1 MLNYGTQS
9 DVLGPLTAAQRSMW
23 VAQQLRPEVPYNFAG
38 FVTIDHDVDAE
49 KLMVACESMAARFGT
64 PCARLSIE
72 DGEPV
77 FVVDRSFPE
86 IMPCIDMRAERD
98 AVAAARRWMDEEYRR
113 PIDLLSERLTYFAL
127 LRIADD
133 LSYFYMRTHH
143 VLLDGYATNNL
154 LKHIADVY
162 SGSVAAET
170 DVDFSEFS
178 VIRAADQKYQQS
190 ARSDADFEYWKNVLS
205 APVETAD
212 LAGME
217 RVVTPRHPLVRDL
230 VCAELLSENGLGQ
243 FEVARVVATLATFFA
258 KTTGRQDVSLSLPV
272 SGRTT
277 AALKR
282 CGGMVSNLVPLFV
295 TVDDADT
302 IGALDDQVAK
312 AVVGALRHQQFR
324 RWPELVVDAGR
335 RDTNIEFGQVINVFD
350 FADVFFFGPSEAV
363 VNVLTTFPVQDI
375 AINIYPR
382 PGGGTSR
389 IQFAWNPD
397 RYTTAEINRHIVR
410 LESLLGRLLGA
421 APSVVVGEVPLL
433 DQRERDLVLSRWSGA
448 GVQAPVGVAP
458 QLLAAAV
465 AAAPGAVAVVDGARE
480 LTYRELDE
488 WSTRWARV
496 LIETGVGPERAVGV
510 AMDRCAELVVA
521 WWAVAK
527 AGGVYVPVDSA
538 HPVERVATV
547 LDSVAAVCVLTHGS
561 DEVSGSGSR
570 PVLRVDGRDVSA
582 QSAEPITDADRSA
595 ALRTESTAYVIF
607 TSGSTG
613 TPKGVAVGHAGLP
626 GVVAAQQD
634 LLALSGD
641 ARVLM
646 VASPTFDASVFEM
659 LWAVGAGAALVV
671 APRDVYAADALTEF
685 LQSQR
690 VSAAVLTPT
699 VLSSLDRSVLD
710 TVGALVTAGEDC
722 PRELVDDWALGRRL
736 VNAYGPSESTIW
748 ATSAPMVAGQPVGI
762 GAPIPGMRTLVLDA
776 GLNPAPIGV
785 VGELYLAGPALA
797 SGYVGRAALTAERFV
812 ANPYGPS
819 GARMYRTGDL
829 VRWHAHGALQYMGRA
844 DEQVKIRGNRIEL
857 GEVQTA
863 LAGAD
868 GVEQAVVMVRE
879 DRPGDRRLVGYVTG
893 AVDMAGTRAA
903 LGDRLPAY
911 MIPSAIIVLDALPLT
926 ANGKLDLRA
935 LPEPEI
941 AAGAYRAPSD
951 EVEQT
956 LAAVYAQVLGLA
968 RVGVD
973 DSFFDLGGDS
983 IMSMQVVSRARA
995 AGVLCRPRDVFVEQ
1009 TVARLARVAT
1019 TVIGDVDVDD
1029 DGLGEVLATPVM
1041 RWLQGVPGEAN
1052 QFNQTM
1058 VLTIPAAVTEADVVV
1073 VLQALLDRHPMLR
1086 LRAEDNGARGWSLTV
1101 QDADAVD
1108 ARNCLQS
1115 VDVLSEQAL
1124 MQARARLSPANGTML
1139 SALWASS
1146 TAQLALVIQHLAVDG
1161 VSWRILLEDINIGWA
1176 QHRAG
1181 QPVVLPPGGTSFARW
1196 AALIDEHART
1206 AEVAEHV
1213 EAWKRVQATPALLPA
1228 VRPALDTYATAHTM
1242 SASLDA
1248 ETTRILLGEAPAAFH
1263 AGVGDILLIALGMAV
1278 AQLSGNTGAPVGID
1292 VEGHGRQEELVASG
1306 DSPVDL
1312 SRTVGWFT
1320 SKYPVALSLGR
1331 LNWAQVSAGDPA
1343 LGAMIKEA
1351 KEQLRALPDGV
1362 TYGLLRYANPEV
1374 DLAGAEPV
1382 IGFNYLGRL
1391 GGFGE
1396 HGGDLW
1402 LPSPDAVSAAAVAA
1416 AVPLALAHAVTL
1428 NAGVLESSTDT
1439 GPYLQANWTWASSMD
1454 DGQITRL
1461 SQLWIEA
1468 LTGICA
1474 HVRGGGGGFTPSDI
1488 VPAHL
1493 TQQQIDEL
1501 EQLHRVA
1508 DVLPLTPL
1516 QQGLL
1521 FHATAHASSDDV
1533 YAVQLDLTLAGLL
1546 DAPRLRDAVHTVVAR
1561 YPNLAARF
1569 HPQFDPPV
1577 QSIPVDPVTPWQQV
1591 EFVGT
1596 DIEDQIA
1603 RLCAA
1608 ERAAVCDLTHPPL
1621 FRVVLIGVGHDQHR
1635 LVLTSHHSVLD
1646 GWSLPILLQEIFASY
1661 GGHSLPPAVPYRR
1674 FVTWLADQDLDA
1686 ALSAW
1691 QDVLAGFETPAL
1703 VGPSHKL
1710 GSGRRETQSLR
1721 LSGQATRALTELARA
1736 HHTTVNTVL
1745 QAGWAQL
1752 LVWLTGQHD
1761 VAFGAAVSGRPAE
1774 VPGAESMVGLLIN
1787 TVPVRARITAT
1798 TTTAELLE
1806 QLHGVSNRTLEHQHV
1821 ALPEIHRVTGQDQLF
1836 DTLFVYEN
1844 YPIDPAAF
1852 GMVMGTGEL
1861 AIAGFSSR
1869 EATHYPLALQVT
1881 PGHELVLSIEHDTDV
1896 FDVESVVVLAGRL
1909 QLVLAAMVAD
1919 PLRRLS
1925 SVDVLGADERVLLDA
1940 MGNRA
1945 VLGQRATGVTI
1956 PELFSAQVARTADA
1970 VALSCRDRSW
1980 TYAAVERDSNRLA
1993 HFLIGLGAGPGRC
2006 VAVMFGRSAEGII
2019 AILAVLKTGAAYVP
2033 IDPAV
2038 PDARID
2044 FVVGDAKPVA
2054 VVTTATLAGRFGTHD
2069 VVVVDID
2076 DPAIDA
2082 QTDAS
2087 LPLPAADDVAHIIY
2101 TSGTTG
2107 IPKGVA
2113 TTHHNVTQLLES
2125 LHVGLPSGPGQVW
2138 SQWYSFAFDASVE
2151 EIWGALFHGSRL
2163 LVIPESIGPDELQ
2176 ALLIDEHVTV
2186 LHQTP
2191 SAVSALSVEALQ
2203 SVALVVAAEVCSA
2216 ELVDRWAPGRVM
2228 TNAYGPTETTMCVTV
2243 SKPLA
2248 AGSGTPTIGGP
2259 VPGAA
2264 LFVLDAWLRPVPV
2277 GVVGELYVAGLGL
2290 GLGYVSRSSLTAS
2303 RFVAC
2308 PFGAPGQR
2316 MYRTGDLVRWRADG
2330 NLQYLG
2336 RADEQVKIRGYRIE
2350 LGEIQA
2356 ALADVVG
2363 VEQAVVIVREDRP
2376 GDKRLVGYVTESP
2389 EAELAGGVDTA
2400 GARAALGERLP
2411 PYMVPAAVVVVGAL
2425 PLTVNG
2431 KLDTRALPVPQYQ
2444 ETLYRA
2450 PSNAVE
2456 EILADIY
2463 AHVLGLERVG
2473 VDDSFF
2479 DLGGDSLS
2487 AMRLI
2492 AAVNKSMNT
2501 HLTVRALFDTPTI
2514 GQLAPGLRTDSGG
2527 RAPLLP
2533 AARPDVIPLSFSQRR
2548 LWFLDQLHGASPVY
2562 NMAVA
2567 LRLSGQLDLDALGA
2581 ALSDVVSRHES
2592 LRTVFRDE
2600 EGVPYQLVLAAESAE
2615 FGWEVVD
2622 ATAWSPAQLDEAIGV
2637 AARHTFDLAA
2647 EIPMHAKLFTVSGDE
2662 HVLVATVHHIAAD
2675 GWSVAPL
2682 MRDLTVAYAGRCGGH
2697 APEWAPLPVQYAD
2710 YTLWQRDQL
2719 GDLEDSESAIAT
2731 QVAYW
2736 HDALA
2741 GMPEHLALPTDR
2753 PYPAVADY
2761 RGASVDLE
2769 WPEQLQHA
2777 VRTLAREHGATCFMV
2792 IQAALAVLLS
2802 KISATS
2808 DVAVGFAVA
2817 GRDEPALDE
2826 LVGFFV
2832 NTLVLRV
2839 DAGGD
2844 PTFADLLAQVR
2855 GRSLEAL
2862 EHQDVPFE
2870 VLVERLNPIRSRSS
2884 HPLVQVGLTWQNL
2897 PGQDADGL
2905 GLGDLRITQIPVHTN
2920 TARMD
2925 LTFSLGERFTQ
2936 AGEPAGLGGAVE
2948 FRTDVFDLASVES
2961 LIARLQ
2967 RVLEAVTANPSQ
2979 RLSAV
2984 DVLDAAESA
2993 RLDQLGNRAVLSAPV
3008 TPTSIPELFA
3018 AQVVSHPDAIAI
3030 RCGQR
3035 SWTYRDLDEESNRLA
3050 HLLIE
3055 YGAGPGR
3062 CVALL
3067 SERRGEAIIGILA
3080 VLKSGAAYLP
3090 IAPAV
3095 PDSRIEFMITD
3106 AGPIAAIAS
3115 AALRSRLDGYTLPII
3130 DISDPGVSTQP
3141 GTAVAGPAADDIA
3154 HIVYTSGTTGVPKG
3168 VATTHHNVTQ
3178 VLGYEHLGVPSGPGQ
3193 VWSQWYSYA
3202 FDASVEEIWGPLLHG
3217 GSLVVVPESL
3227 VPEDFQEFL
3236 VSEGVTVLHQTPS
3249 AAAALSPEAL
3259 EGMALVVA
3267 AEACSA
3273 EMVDRWAPGRLM
3285 VNAYGPTEST
3295 LCVTVSPP
3303 LAAGSGTPAIGV
3315 PVAGAALFVLDP
3327 WMRRVPVGVVGE
3339 LYIAGHGLGAGYLHR
3354 SGLTAS
3360 RFVACPFGAP
3370 GERMYRTGDLVR
3382 WGGPGSSAGQ
3392 LHYMGRADDQVKIR
3406 GYRIE
3411 LGEIQTAL
3419 ADLDGVEQAV
3429 VIVREDRPGDKR
3441 LVGYVTGA
3449 VEPAKARAALA
3460 ERIPAYM
3467 VPAAVVVIDALPL
3480 TVNGK
3485 LDTRALPEP
3494 QYQETQYRSPS
3505 DPVEEILAGLYAD
3518 VLGLERVGVDD
3529 SFFDLGGDSLSA
3541 MRLIAAINKSMN
3553 THLTVRA
3560 LFDTP
3565 TVSSLSGQLDKHA
3578 SDPRYV
3584 AVHGSEVAEV
3594 RAADLTLDKFIDAET
3609 LSVARTLPKPGG
3621 EARTVLLTGAT
3632 GFLGR
3637 YLVLQWLEKLEL
3649 LDGKLICLVRASS
3662 DDDARR
3668 RLEQIFDS
3676 GDPELLRHFH
3686 ELAEDHLEV
3695 IAGDKGETDLGVTTE
3710 TWRRLADTVDVI
3722 VDSAAVVSGALSY
3735 GELFGPNVAG
3745 TAELIRLALTAKLKM
3760 FTFVSTANVGD
3771 PVKRVAFTEDADI
3784 RDICATRAIKDTY
3797 ANGYGS
3803 SKWAGEVL
3811 LREAHDLCGLPI
3823 GVFRC
3828 DMILADTTYAGQLNA
3843 SDVFSKMILSI
3854 VTTGLA
3860 PKSFYRLD
3868 ADGNRRRAHFDGLP
3882 VEFVAEA
3889 ITTLGVQVVDGFQTY
3904 HVMNP
3909 HDDGI
3914 GLDEYVDW
3922 LIEAGYPIERIDDFQ
3937 DWLQRFGTSLQALP
3951 DKHRRNSV
3959 LQMYL
3964 TLVQDPDRVSP
3975 IVPTVGA
3982 FAPADRFRAAVQE
3995 AKIGPDSD
4003 NPDIP
4008 QVSAANIVKYVTDME
4023 LLGLL

>member
-1 MLNYGTQS
+1 MLNYGTQTE
-9 DVLGPLTAAQRSMW
+9 VLGPLTAAQRSIW

-38 FVTIDHDVDAE
+38 FVTINHDVDAE
-49 KLMVACESMAARFGT
+49 RLMVACESMAARFGT
-64 PCARLSIE
+64 PCARLALE

-77 FVVDRSFPE
+77 FVVDRSFPQT
-86 IMPCIDMRAERD
+86 MHCIDLRAEPD
-98 AVAAARRWMDEEYRR
+98 AAAAARRWMDEEYRR
-113 PIDLLSERLTYFAL
+113 PIDLLSERLTHFTL

-154 LKHIADVY
+154 LRHIADVY
-162 SGSVAAET
+162 SGSVAPQT

-178 VIRAADQKYQQS
+178 VIRDGDQKYQQS
-190 ARSDADFEYWKNVLS
+190 ARSDADFEYWKKVL
-205 APVETAD
+205 AEPVETAD

-217 RVVTPRHPLVRDL
+217 RVVTPRHPQVRDL
-230 VCAELLSENGLGQ
+230 VCDELLSQNGLGQ
-243 FEVARVVATLATFFA
+243 IEVARVIATLATFIA
-258 KTTGRQDVSLSLPV
+258 KTTGRQNVSLSLPV

-282 CGGMVSNLVPLFV
+282 CGGMVSNLVPLSV
-295 TVDDADT
+295 TVDAADT

-324 RWPELVVDAGR
+324 RWPELVADAGR

-397 RYTTAEINRHIVR
+397 RYTTAEIDRHITR

-421 APSVVVGEVPLL
+421 DPTVVVGELPLL
-433 DQRERDLVLSRWSGA
+433 DQREHDLVLSQWSGA
-448 GVQAPVGVAP
+448 GAQAQVGVAP
-458 QLLAAAV
+458 QLLAAA
-465 AAAPGAVAVVDGARE
+465 AASRPDAVAVVDGARE

-496 LIETGVGPERAVGV
+496 LIENGVGPERAVGV

-527 AGGVYVPVDSA
+527 AGGVYVPVDGA
-538 HPVERVATV
+538 HPVERIATV
-547 LDSVAAVCVLTHGS
+547 LDSVAAVCVVTRGTE
-561 DEVSGSGSR
+561 EVSWAGAR
-570 PVLRVDGRDVSA
+570 PVLRIDGCDVSG
-582 QSAEPITDADRSA
+582 QSSEPITDADRSA
-595 ALRTESTAYVIF
+595 ALRAENTAYVIF

-626 GVVAAQQD
+626 GVAAAQCD
-634 LLALSGD
+634 LLKLGGD

-659 LWAVGAGAALVV
+659 VWAVSVGAALVV

-685 LQSQR
+685 LQAQH
-690 VSAAVLTPT
+690 VTAAVLTPT
-699 VLSSLDRSVLD
+699 VLSSLDRTRLAAVR
-710 TVGALVTAGEDC
+710 TVVTAGEDC
-722 PRELVDDWALGRRL
+722 PRELVDAWAPDRRL
-736 VNAYGPSESTIW
+736 INAYGPSEATIW
-748 ATSAPMVAGQPVGI
+748 ATSTPMTAGQPVGI
-762 GAPIPGMRTLVLDA
+762 GAPIPGMQTLVLDA

-785 VGELYLAGPALA
+785 VGELYLAGAALA
-797 SGYVGRAALTAERFV
+797 SGYVGRAVLTAERFV
-812 ANPYGPS
+812 ANPYGPT
-819 GARMYRTGDL
+819 GQRMYRTGDL
-829 VRWHAHGALQYMGRA
+829 VRWNADGVLQYMGRA

-857 GEVQTA
+857 GEVQA
-863 LAGAD
+863 VLAD
-868 GVEQAVVMVRE
+868 VHGVEQAVVTVRQ

-893 AVDMAGTRAA
+893 AIDPAQARAA

-926 ANGKLDLRA
+926 PNGKLDIRA
-935 LPEPEI
+935 LPAPELT
-941 AAGAYRAPSD
+941 AGAYRAPSD

-956 LAAVYAQVLGLA
+956 LAAIYAQVLGLP

-1019 TVIGDVDVDD
+1019 LVTGDEDAAD
-1029 DGLGEVLATPVM
+1029 DGVGEVLATPVM
-1041 RWLQGVPGEAN
+1041 RWLQGMQGETGH
-1052 QFNQTM
+1052 FNQTM
-1058 VLTIPAAVTEADVVV
+1058 VVSVPAAVTEADVTV
-1073 VLQALLDRHPMLR
+1073 VLQALLDHHAMLR
-1086 LRAEDNGARGWSLTV
+1086 LRAEDTGADGWSLTV
-1101 QDADAVD
+1101 PEAGAVD
-1108 ARNCLQS
+1108 ARDCLRC
-1115 VDVLSEQAL
+1115 VDALSDEAL
-1124 MQARARLSPANGTML
+1124 LQARDRLNPATGTML
-1139 SALWASS
+1139 SALWVRS
-1146 TAQLALVIQHLAVDG
+1146 TAQLALVVHHLAVDG

-1176 QHRAG
+1176 QHHAG
-1181 QPVVLPPGGTSFARW
+1181 QPVALPSTGTSFARW
-1196 AALIDEHART
+1196 AALIDRHART
-1206 AEVAEHV
+1206 TEVAGHA
-1213 EAWKRVQATPALLPA
+1213 EAWTRVQTTPALLPA
-1228 VRPALDTYATAHTM
+1228 VQPEVDTYATAHTM
-1242 SASLDA
+1242 SVSVDA
-1248 ETTRILLGEAPAAFH
+1248 DTTRILLGEAPAAFH
-1263 AGVGDILLIALGMAV
+1263 AGVGDILLIAFGLAV
-1278 AQLSGNTGAPVGID
+1278 AQLTGNTGAPVGID
-1292 VEGHGRQEELVASG
+1292 VEGHGRHEDLDPSVTAR
-1306 DSPVDL
+1306 VDL

-1320 SKYPVALSLGR
+1320 SKYPVALNLGR
-1331 LNWAQVSAGDPA
+1331 LDWAQVSAGDAA
-1343 LGAMIKEA
+1343 LGAVIKAA
-1351 KEQLRALPDGV
+1351 KEQLRALPDGI
-1362 TYGLLRYANPEV
+1362 TYGLLRYLNPEV

-1391 GGFGE
+1391 GGAGDQGGE
-1396 HGGDLW
+1396 LW
-1402 LPSPDAVSAAAVAA
+1402 LPSPDAVAAAAVTA
-1416 AVPLALAHAVTL
+1416 AVPLALAHTVTL
-1428 NAGVLESSTDT
+1428 NAGVWET
-1439 GPYLQANWTWASSMD
+1439 GTGTEPRLQANWTWASSMD
-1454 DGQITRL
+1454 DAQIGRL

-1474 HVRGGGGGFTPSDI
+1474 HVRCGGGGLTPTDI
-1488 VPAHL
+1488 LPASL
-1493 TQQQIDEL
+1493 TQHQIDEL
-1501 EQLHRVA
+1501 ERQHRVA

-1521 FHATAHASSDDV
+1521 FHATAHANSDDV
-1533 YAVQLDLTLAGLL
+1533 YAVQLDLTLAGAL
-1546 DAPRLRDAVHTVVAR
+1546 DAQGLRDAVDTVIAR
-1561 YPNLAARF
+1561 HPNLAARF

-1577 QSIPVDPVTPWQQV
+1577 QIIPADPETPWQYI
-1591 EFVGT
+1591 EIGGI
-1596 DIEDQIA
+1596 DIDDQIEQV
-1603 RLCAA
+1603 CAA
-1608 ERAAVCDLTHPPL
+1608 ERAAVCDLTSPPL
-1621 FRVVLIGVGHDQHR
+1621 FRVALIRIGHDQHR
-1635 LVLTSHHSVLD
+1635 FVLTSHHSVLD
-1646 GWSLPILLQEIFASY
+1646 GWSLPILLQEVFATL
-1661 GGHSLPPAVPYRR
+1661 GGHALPPAVPFRR
-1674 FVTWLADQDLDA
+1674 FVTWLTEQDHDA
-1686 ALSAW
+1686 ALAAW
-1691 QDVLAGFETPAL
+1691 QDALAGFETPAL

-1721 LSGQATRALTELARA
+1721 LSEPATRALTDLART

-1774 VPGAESMVGLLIN
+1774 VAGAESMVGLLIN

-1798 TTTAELLE
+1798 TTTAGLLE
-1806 QLHGVSNRTLEHQHV
+1806 QLQSLSNRTLDHQHV

-1852 GMVMGTGEL
+1852 ETIMGTGEL

-1881 PGHELVLSIEHDTDV
+1881 PGRELALTIEHDTEV
-1896 FDVESVVVLAGRL
+1896 FDAESAEVLVRRL
-1909 QLVLAAMVAD
+1909 ELVLAAMAAD
-1919 PLRRLS
+1919 PSQRLS
-1925 SVDVLGADERVLLDA
+1925 AVDVLGADERERLDA

-1945 VLGQRATGVTI
+1945 VLLRPATGTSI
-1956 PELFSAQVARTADA
+1956 PALFAGQVARTSDA
-1970 VALSCRDRSW
+1970 AALTCRGRSW
-1980 TYAAVERDSNRLA
+1980 TYGEVDRDSNRLA
-1993 HFLIGLGAGPGRC
+1993 HYLIGLGAGPGRC
-2006 VAVMFGRSAEGII
+2006 VAVMFPRSARGII

-2044 FVVGDAKPVA
+2044 FVIGDAGPVA
-2054 VVTTATLAGRFGTHD
+2054 VVATAELASRFAAQN
-2069 VVVVDID
+2069 VVVVDVD
-2076 DPAIDA
+2076 DPVVGE
-2082 QTDAS
+2082 QSDAS
-2087 LPLPAADDVAHIIY
+2087 LPSPASDDVAHVIY

-2138 SQWYSFAFDASVE
+2138 SQWYSYAFDASVE

-2163 LVIPESIGPDELQ
+2163 LVIPESIGPNEFQ

-2191 SAVSALSVEALQ
+2191 SAVSALSVEALD
-2203 SVALVVAAEVCSA
+2203 SVALVVAAEACSA

-2277 GVVGELYVAGLGL
+2277 GVVGELYVSGLGL

-2308 PFGAPGQR
+2308 PFGDPGQR

-2336 RADEQVKIRGYRIE
+2336 RADAQVKIRGYRIE

-2363 VEQAVVIVREDRP
+2363 VDQAVVIVREDRP
-2376 GDKRLVGYVTESP
+2376 GDKRLVGYVTESV
-2389 EAELAGGVDTA
+2389 AGLVDTA
-2400 GARAALGERLP
+2400 GARVVLGERLP
-2411 PYMVPAAVVVVGAL
+2411 PYMVPAAIVAVDAL

-2431 KLDTRALPVPQYQ
+2431 KLDTRALPEPQYQ
-2444 ETLYRA
+2444 ETQYRA

-2463 AHVLGLERVG
+2463 AQVLGLVRVG

-2492 AAVNKSMNT
+2492 AAINKSMNT

-2514 GQLAPGLRTDSGG
+2514 AQLAPGLRTESGG
-2527 RAPLLP
+2527 RAPLVSVPRP
-2533 AARPDVIPLSFSQRR
+2533 AVVPLSFSQRR

-2600 EGVPYQLVLAAESAE
+2600 DGVPYQQVLPPESVE
-2615 FGWEVVD
+2615 FGWDVVD
-2622 ATAWSPAQLDEAIGV
+2622 ASAWLPAQLDDAIGSV
-2637 AARHTFDLAA
+2637 ARHTFDLAA
-2647 EIPMHAKLFTVSGDE
+2647 EIPLYAQLFAVSDVE

-2682 MRDLTVAYAGRCGGH
+2682 MRDLTVAYASRCGGY
-2697 APEWAPLPVQYAD
+2697 APDWAPLPVQYAD

-2719 GDLEDSESAIAT
+2719 GDLEDSGSAIAT

-2736 HDALA
+2736 QDALA
-2741 GMPEHLALPTDR
+2741 GMPEHLSLPTDR

-2761 RGASVDLE
+2761 RGASVDLD
-2769 WPEQLQHA
+2769 WPEELQQG
-2777 VRTLAREHGATCFMV
+2777 VRALARAHGATSFMV

-2802 KISATS
+2802 KIGATS
-2808 DVAVGFAVA
+2808 DVAVGFAIA

-2844 PTFADLLAQVR
+2844 PTFADLLTQVR
-2855 GRSLEAL
+2855 ARSLGAL

-2897 PGQDADGL
+2897 PGQDAAAL
-2905 GLGDLRITQIPVHTN
+2905 ALGDLRITQIPVHTN

-2925 LTFSLGERFTQ
+2925 LTFSLGERFTDTG
-2936 AGEPAGLGGAVE
+2936 APAGIGGAVE
-2948 FRTDVFDLASVES
+2948 FRTDVFDVES
-2961 LIARLQ
+2961 VQSLMARLR
-2967 RVLEAVTANPSQ
+2967 RVLEAVAVDPSQ

-2984 DVLDAAESA
+2984 DVLDAAEGA
-2993 RLDQLGNRAVLSAPV
+2993 RLDELGNRAVLSAPV

-3018 AQVVSHPDAIAI
+3018 AQVVRNPAATAM

-3035 SWTYRDLDEESNRLA
+3035 SWTYRELDDESNRLA

-3055 YGAGPGR
+3055 HGAGPGQ

-3067 SERRGEAIIGILA
+3067 SERRGEAIVAILS

-3095 PDSRIEFMITD
+3095 PDSRIEFMIND
-3106 AGPIAAIAS
+3106 ARPIAAITS

-3130 DISDPGVSTQP
+3130 DVSDSAANIQP
-3141 GTAVAGPAADDIA
+3141 GTALAGPSPDDIA
-3154 HIVYTSGTTGVPKG
+3154 HIVYTSGTTGIPKG

-3236 VSEGVTVLHQTPS
+3236 VTERVTVLHQTPS

-3315 PVAGAALFVLDP
+3315 PVAGAALFVLDTS
-3327 WMRRVPVGVVGE
+3327 MRRVPIGVVGE

-3360 RFVACPFGAP
+3360 RFVACPFAGQE
-3370 GERMYRTGDLVR
+3370 GLRMYRTGDLVR
-3382 WGGPGSSAGQ
+3382 WGTDGQ

-3419 ADLDGVEQAV
+3419 ADLEGIEQAV

-3441 LVGYVTGA
+3441 LVGYVTGT
-3449 VEPAKARAALA
+3449 VEPAQARAALA

-3467 VPAAVVVIDALPL
+3467 VPAAIVVIDVLPL

-3494 QYQETQYRSPS
+3494 QYQETQYRAPS
-3505 DPVEEILAGLYAD
+3505 NPVEEALAGLYAD

-3609 LSVARTLPKPGG
+3609 LSTATTLPNPSG

-3662 DDDARR
+3662 DEEARR

-3695 IAGDKGETDLGVTTE
+3695 IAGDKGEVDLGLTE
-3710 TWRRLADTVDVI
+3710 QTWQRLADTVDVI

-3745 TAELIRLALTAKLKM
+3745 TAELIRLALTTKLKM

-3771 PVKRVAFTEDADI
+3771 PVKKVAFTEDADI
-3784 RDICATRAIKDTY
+3784 RDICATRVIKDTY

-3828 DMILADTTYAGQLNA
+3828 DMILADTTYAGQLNS

-3868 ADGNRRRAHFDGLP
+3868 AEGNRRRAHFDGLP

-3922 LIEAGYPIERIDDFQ
+3922 LIEAGYPIERVDDFQ
-3937 DWLQRFGTSLQALP
+3937 DWLQRFGTGLHALP
-3951 DKHRRNSV
+3951 EKHRRNSV

-3964 TLVQDPDRVSP
+3964 TLVQDPERVSP
-3975 IVPTVGA
+3975 IVPTTGS

-3995 AKIGPDSD
+3995 AKIGSER
-4003 NPDIP
+4003 DIP
-4008 QVSAANIVKYVTDME
+4008 QVGAPNIVKYVTDME
-4023 LLGLL
+4023 LLGML

>member
-9 DVLGPLTAAQRSMW
+9 DVLGPLTAAQRSIW

-72 DGEPV
+72 GGEPV

-86 IMPCIDMRAERD
+86 IMPCIDLRAERD

-113 PIDLLSERLTYFAL
+113 PIDLLSERLTHFAL

-154 LKHIADVY
+154 LRHVAYVY

-170 DVDFSEFS
+170 DVDFSEFA
-178 VIRAADQKYQQS
+178 VIREADQKYHQS
-190 ARSDADFEYWKNVLS
+190 SRSDADFEYWKNVLS
-205 APVETAD
+205 GPVETAD

-217 RVVTPRHPLVRDL
+217 RVVAPRHPLVRDL
-230 VCAELLSENGLGQ
+230 VCDELLSENGLGQ

-258 KTTGRQDVSLSLPV
+258 KTTGRRDVSLSLPV

-295 TVDDADT
+295 TVDDGDT

-312 AVVGALRHQQFR
+312 AVMGALRHQQFR
-324 RWPELVVDAGR
+324 RWPELVADAGR

-397 RYTTAEINRHIVR
+397 RYTSAEIDRHIAR

-421 APSVVVGEVPLL
+421 APSVVVGEVPLV
-433 DQRERDLVLSRWSGA
+433 DQRERDLVLSQWSGT
-448 GVQAPVGVAP
+448 GLQAPVGVAP

-465 AAAPGAVAVVDGARE
+465 AATPEAVAVVDGARE

-510 AMDRCAELVVA
+510 AMDRRAELVVA

-538 HPVERVATV
+538 HPIERIATV
-547 LDSVAAVCVLTHGS
+547 LDSVAAVCVLTCGS
-561 DEVSGSGSR
+561 DEVSGAGAR

-582 QSAEPITDADRSA
+582 QSAEPITDADRSV
-595 ALRTESTAYVIF
+595 ALRPQNTAYVIF

-613 TPKGVAVGHAGLP
+613 IPKGVAVGHAGLP
-626 GVVAAQQD
+626 GVVAAQRD
-634 LLALSGD
+634 LLELSGN

-659 LWAVGAGAALVV
+659 VWAVGAGATLVV

-685 LQSQR
+685 LQAQR

-699 VLSSLDRSVLD
+699 VLSSLDRSVLH
-710 TVGALVTAGEDC
+710 TVRTLVTAGEDC
-722 PRELVDDWALGRRL
+722 PRELVDDWAPGRRL

-748 ATSAPMVAGQPVGI
+748 ATCAPMAAGQPVGI
-762 GAPIPGMRTLVLDA
+762 GAPIPGVRTLVLDA
-776 GLNPAPIGV
+776 GLNPTPIGV

-829 VRWHAHGALQYMGRA
+829 VRWNADGALQYMGRA

-857 GEVQTA
+857 GEVQA
-863 LAGAD
+863 VLAGAR

-893 AVDMAGTRAA
+893 AVDVAGTRVA

-926 ANGKLDLRA
+926 ANGKLNLRA
-935 LPEPEI
+935 LPVPEI
-941 AAGAYRAPSD
+941 GAGAYRAPSD
-951 EVEQT
+951 DVEQT
-956 LAAVYAQVLGLA
+956 LAAVYAQVLGLP

-995 AGVLCRPRDVFVEQ
+995 AGVLFRPRDVFVEQ

-1019 TVIGDVDVDD
+1019 TGIGDADVADA
-1029 DGLGEVLATPVM
+1029 GLGEVLATPVM
-1041 RWLQGVPGEAN
+1041 RWLQDVPGEAD

-1058 VLTIPAAVTEADVVV
+1058 VLRVPAAVTEADVVV

-1086 LRAEDNGARGWSLTV
+1086 LRAEGNGAQGLSLSV
-1101 QDADAVD
+1101 PDADAVD
-1108 ARNCLQS
+1108 ARNFLHS
-1115 VDVLSEQAL
+1115 VDALSDDAL
-1124 MQARARLSPANGTML
+1124 VQARARLSPANGTML
-1139 SALWASS
+1139 SALWVSS
-1146 TAQLALVIQHLAVDG
+1146 TAQLALVVHHLAVDG

-1181 QPVVLPPGGTSFARW
+1181 EPVALPPGGTSFARW
-1196 AALIDEHART
+1196 AALLDEHART

-1228 VRPALDTYATAHTM
+1228 VRPELDTYATAHTM

-1292 VEGHGRQEELVASG
+1292 VEGHGRQEDLVASG
-1306 DSPVDL
+1306 KSPVDL

-1331 LNWAQVSAGDPA
+1331 PDWAQVSAGGRA
-1343 LGAMIKEA
+1343 LGAVIKDA
-1351 KEQLRALPDGV
+1351 KEQLRALPEGI
-1362 TYGLLRYANPEV
+1362 TYGLLRYANPDA
-1374 DLAGAEPV
+1374 DLAGAPPV

-1391 GGFGE
+1391 GGVGDQ
-1396 HGGDLW
+1396 GGDLW

-1416 AVPLALAHAVTL
+1416 AVPLALAHTVTL
-1428 NAGVLESSTDT
+1428 NAGVLESSTGA

-1454 DGQITRL
+1454 DVQITLL

-1468 LTGICA
+1468 LAGICA
-1474 HVRGGGGGFTPSDI
+1474 HVRGGGGGLTPSDI

-1533 YAVQLDLTLAGLL
+1533 YAVQLDLTLAGRL

-1561 YPNLAARF
+1561 HPNLAARF

-1577 QSIPVDPVTPWQQV
+1577 QSIPADPVTPWQYV
-1591 EFVGT
+1591 EFAGT

-1621 FRVVLIGVGHDQHR
+1621 FRVMLIGVGQDQHR

-1646 GWSLPILLQEIFASY
+1646 GWSLPILLREIFAGY

-1721 LSGQATRALTELARA
+1721 LSRQATRALTDLARA

-1774 VPGAESMVGLLIN
+1774 VPGSESMVGLLIN
-1787 TVPVRARITAT
+1787 TVPVRARIAAT

-1806 QLHGVSNRTLEHQHV
+1806 QLHGVSNRTLDHQHV

-1852 GMVMGTGEL
+1852 GTVMGTGEL
-1861 AIAGFSSR
+1861 AITGFSSR

-1909 QLVLAAMVAD
+1909 ELVLAAMVAD

-1945 VLGQRATGVTI
+1945 VLDQRATGVTI

-1993 HFLIGLGAGPGRC
+1993 HCLIGLGAGPGRC

-2076 DPAIDA
+2076 DPAIGA

-2163 LVIPESIGPDELQ
+2163 LVIPESIGPDEFQ

-2203 SVALVVAAEVCSA
+2203 SVALVVAAEACSA

-2308 PFGAPGQR
+2308 PFGAPGER

-2336 RADEQVKIRGYRIE
+2336 RADEQVKIRGYRVE

-2376 GDKRLVGYVTESP
+2376 GDKRLVGYVTQSP

-2400 GARAALGERLP
+2400 GVRVTLGERLP

-2444 ETLYRA
+2444 ETQYRA
-2450 PSNAVE
+2450 PLTTVE

-2514 GQLAPGLRTDSGG
+2514 AQLAPGLRSDSGG
-2527 RAPLLP
+2527 RAPLVP
-2533 AARPDVIPLSFSQRR
+2533 VARPDVIPLSFSQRR

-2567 LRLSGQLDLDALGA
+2567 LRLSGQLDLDALGG

-2600 EGVPYQLVLAAESAE
+2600 EGVPYQLVLAPDSAE

-2682 MRDLTVAYAGRCGGH
+2682 MRDLTVAYASRSGGH
-2697 APEWAPLPVQYAD
+2697 APDWAPLPVQYAD

-2777 VRTLAREHGATCFMV
+2777 VRALAREHGATSFMV
-2792 IQAALAVLLS
+2792 IQAALTVLLS
-2802 KISATS
+2802 KITATS

-2855 GRSLEAL
+2855 TRSLEAL
-2862 EHQDVPFE
+2862 DHQDVPFE

-2936 AGEPAGLGGAVE
+2936 AGELAGLGGAVE
-2948 FRTDVFDLASVES
+2948 FRTDVFDRASVES
-2961 LIARLQ
+2961 LIARLR
-2967 RVLEAVTANPSQ
+2967 RVLEAVVANPSQ

-2984 DVLDAAESA
+2984 EVLDAAESDL
-2993 RLDQLGNRAVLSAPV
+2993 LDQLGNRAALSTPV

-3018 AQVVSHPDAIAI
+3018 AQVVSQPEAIAI

-3035 SWTYRDLDEESNRLA
+3035 SWTYGELDAESNRLA

-3055 YGAGPGR
+3055 YGAGPGQ

-3067 SERRGEAIIGILA
+3067 SERRGEAIIAILA

-3095 PDSRIEFMITD
+3095 PDARIEFMITD
-3106 AGPIAAIAS
+3106 AGPIAAITS

-3141 GTAVAGPAADDIA
+3141 STALAGPAADDIA
-3154 HIVYTSGTTGVPKG
+3154 HIVYTSGTTGIPKG

-3178 VLGYEHLGVPSGPGQ
+3178 VLGYEHLGLPSGPGQ

-3315 PVAGAALFVLDP
+3315 PVAGAALFVLDS

-3360 RFVACPFGAP
+3360 RFVACPFVAP
-3370 GERMYRTGDLVR
+3370 GQEGLRMYRTGDLVR
-3382 WGGPGSSAGQ
+3382 WGTGGTAGQ

-3449 VEPAKARAALA
+3449 IEPAKARAELA

-3467 VPAAVVVIDALPL
+3467 VPAAVVVIDVLPL

-3494 QYQETQYRSPS
+3494 QYQESQYRAPS
-3505 DPVEEILAGLYAD
+3505 NPVEETLAGLYAD
-3518 VLGLERVGVDD
+3518 VLDLERVGVDD

-3560 LFDTP
+3560 LFDAP

-3584 AVHGSEVAEV
+3584 AVHGSGVTEV

-3609 LSVARTLPKPGG
+3609 LSAATALPKPSG

-3649 LDGKLICLVRASS
+3649 LDGKLICLVRAAS
-3662 DDDARR
+3662 DEEARR

-3695 IAGDKGETDLGVTTE
+3695 VAGDKGEADLGLTGE
-3710 TWRRLADTVDVI
+3710 TWQRLADTVDVI

-3745 TAELIRLALTAKLKM
+3745 TAELIRLALTTKLKM

-3771 PVKRVAFTEDADI
+3771 PVKKVAFTEDADI
-3784 RDICATRAIKDTY
+3784 REICATRVIKDTY

-3828 DMILADTTYAGQLNA
+3828 DMILADTTYAGQLNS

-3889 ITTLGVQVVDGFQTY
+3889 ITTLGVQVVEGFQTY

-3922 LIEAGYPIERIDDFQ
+3922 LAEAGYPIERIDDFK

-3975 IVPTVGA
+3975 IVPTSGA

-3995 AKIGPDSD
+3995 AKIGRDR
-4003 NPDIP
+4003 DIP

>member
-9 DVLGPLTAAQRSMW
+9 DVLGPLTAAQRSIW

-77 FVVDRSFPE
+77 FVVDRAFPE
-86 IMPCIDMRAERD
+86 TMPCIDMRAERD

-127 LRIADD
+127 LRVADD
-133 LSYFYMRTHH
+133 VSYFYMRTHH

-154 LKHIADVY
+154 LRHIADVY
-162 SGSVAAET
+162 SGSVVAET

-178 VIRAADQKYQQS
+178 VIREADQKYQQS
-190 ARSDADFEYWKNVLS
+190 SRSDADFEYWKNVLS
-205 APVETAD
+205 APIETAD

-217 RVVTPRHPLVRDL
+217 RVVTPRHPLVREL
-230 VCAELLSENGLGQ
+230 VCDELLSQNGLGQ
-243 FEVARVVATLATFFA
+243 FEVARVVATLASFFA
-258 KTTGRQDVSLSLPV
+258 KTTGRHNVSLSLPV

-282 CGGMVSNLVPLFV
+282 CGGMVSNLVPLLV
-295 TVDDADT
+295 TVDDGDT

-397 RYTTAEINRHIVR
+397 RYTVAEIDRHIAR

-421 APSVVVGEVPLL
+421 ERSVVVGEVPLL
-433 DQRERDLVLSRWSGA
+433 DQRERDLVLSQWSGA

-465 AAAPGAVAVVDGARE
+465 AASPGAVAVVDGARE

-496 LIETGVGPERAVGV
+496 LLETGVGPERAVGV

-570 PVLRVDGRDVSA
+570 PVLRVDGCDVSA
-582 QSAEPITDADRSA
+582 RSAEPITDADRSA
-595 ALRTESTAYVIF
+595 ALRAESTAYVIF

-613 TPKGVAVGHAGLP
+613 TPKGVAVGQAGLP

-685 LQSQR
+685 LQARR

-699 VLSSLDRSVLD
+699 VLSSLDRMRLD
-710 TVGALVTAGEDC
+710 SLGTLVTAGEDC
-722 PRELVDDWALGRRL
+722 PRELVDDWAPGRRL
-736 VNAYGPSESTIW
+736 VNAYGPSEATIW
-748 ATSAPMVAGQPVGI
+748 ATSAPMAAGQPVGI

-776 GLNPAPIGV
+776 GLKPTPIGV

-829 VRWHAHGALQYMGRA
+829 VRWNADGALQYMGRA

-857 GEVQTA
+857 GEVQTV
-863 LAGAD
+863 LAGAH

-893 AVDMAGTRAA
+893 AVDAAGTRAA

-935 LPEPEI
+935 LPVPEMN
-941 AAGAYRAPSD
+941 AGAYRAPTD
-951 EVEQT
+951 DVEQT
-956 LAAVYAQVLGLA
+956 LAAVYAQVLGLP

-995 AGVLCRPRDVFVEQ
+995 AGVLCRPRDIFVEQ

-1019 TVIGDVDVDD
+1019 TVVGDADVAD

-1041 RWLQGVPGEAN
+1041 RWLRDVPGESD

-1058 VLTIPAAVTEADVVV
+1058 VLTVPAAVTEADVVV
-1073 VLQALLDRHPMLR
+1073 VLQALVDRHPMLR
-1086 LRAEDNGARGWSLTV
+1086 LRAEDDGARGWSLTV
-1101 QDADAVD
+1101 PDADAVD
-1108 ARNCLQS
+1108 ARSCLQS
-1115 VDVLSEQAL
+1115 VDVLSEEAL
-1124 MQARARLSPANGTML
+1124 VQARARLSPTNGTML

-1146 TAQLALVIQHLAVDG
+1146 TAQLALVIHHLAVDG

-1196 AALIDEHART
+1196 AALIDEQART
-1206 AEVAEHV
+1206 AEMAQHV
-1213 EAWKRVQATPALLPA
+1213 DAWKRVQATPALLPA
-1228 VRPALDTYATAHTM
+1228 VRPAVDTYATAHTM

-1248 ETTRILLGEAPAAFH
+1248 ETTRILLGDAPAAFH

-1306 DSPVDL
+1306 NSPVDV

-1331 LNWAQVSAGDPA
+1331 LDWAQVSAGDPA
-1343 LGAMIKEA
+1343 LGAVIKEA
-1351 KEQLRALPDGV
+1351 KEQLRALPDGI

-1396 HGGDLW
+1396 RGGDLW

-1439 GPYLQANWTWASSMD
+1439 SPYLEANWTWASSID

-1461 SQLWIEA
+1461 SQLWTEA

-1474 HVRGGGGGFTPSDI
+1474 HVRGGGGGLTPSDI

-1501 EQLHRVA
+1501 ERLHRVA

-1533 YAVQLDLTLAGLL
+1533 YAVQLDLTLAGPL

-1561 YPNLAARF
+1561 HPNLAARF
-1569 HPQFDPPV
+1569 HAQFDPPV
-1577 QSIPVDPVTPWQQV
+1577 QSIPADPVTPWQYL
-1591 EFVGT
+1591 ELADT
-1596 DIEDQIA
+1596 DIEGQIA
-1603 RLCAA
+1603 QRCAA
-1608 ERAAVCDLTHPPL
+1608 ERAAVCDLTNPPL

-1646 GWSLPILLQEIFASY
+1646 GWSLPILLQEIFAGY

-1674 FVTWLADQDLDA
+1674 FVTWLADQDRDA
-1686 ALSAW
+1686 ALAAW

-1710 GSGRRETQSLR
+1710 GSGRRATQSLR

-1774 VPGAESMVGLLIN
+1774 VAGAESMVGLLIN

-1806 QLHGVSNRTLEHQHV
+1806 QLQSVSNRTLEHQHV

-1852 GMVMGTGEL
+1852 GTVMGTGEL

-1881 PGHELVLSIEHDTDV
+1881 PGHELMLSIEHDTDV

-1909 QLVLAAMVAD
+1909 ELVLAAMVAD

-1925 SVDVLGADERVLLDA
+1925 SVDVLGADERVLLDV

-1945 VLGQRATGVTI
+1945 VLDRRATGVSI
-1956 PELFSAQVARTADA
+1956 PELFGAQVARTADA

-1980 TYAAVERDSNRLA
+1980 TYAAVGRDSNRLA

-2054 VVTTATLAGRFGTHD
+2054 VVTTATLAGRFGAHD

-2087 LPLPAADDVAHIIY
+2087 LPLPASDDVAHIIY

-2163 LVIPESIGPDELQ
+2163 LVIPESIGPDEFQ

-2191 SAVSALSVEALQ
+2191 SALSALSVEALE
-2203 SVALVVAAEVCSA
+2203 SVALVVAAEACSA

-2308 PFGAPGQR
+2308 PFGAPGER

-2376 GDKRLVGYVTESP
+2376 GDKRLVGYVTESV
-2389 EAELAGGVDTA
+2389 AGLVDTA

-2600 EGVPYQLVLAAESAE
+2600 EGVPYQLVLAAENAE
-2615 FGWEVVD
+2615 FGWEVID

-2637 AARHTFDLAA
+2637 AACHTFDLAA

-2697 APEWAPLPVQYAD
+2697 APDWAPLPVQYAD

-2777 VRTLAREHGATCFMV
+2777 VRALAREHGATSFMV

-2844 PTFADLLAQVR
+2844 PTFGDLLAQVR

-2862 EHQDVPFE
+2862 ENQDVPFE

-2967 RVLEAVTANPSQ
+2967 RVLEAVAANPAQ

-3008 TPTSIPELFA
+3008 TPRSIPELFA

-3035 SWTYRDLDEESNRLA
+3035 SWTYGDLDEESNRLA

-3055 YGAGPGR
+3055 YGAGPGQ

-3154 HIVYTSGTTGVPKG
+3154 HIVYTSGTTGIPKG

-3419 ADLDGVEQAV
+3419 ADLEGVEQAV

-3494 QYQETQYRSPS
+3494 QYQETQYRAPS

-3649 LDGKLICLVRASS
+3649 LDGKLICLVRAPS

-3710 TWRRLADTVDVI
+3710 TWQRLADTVDVI

-3868 ADGNRRRAHFDGLP
+3868 AEGNRRRAHFDGLP

-3922 LIEAGYPIERIDDFQ
+3922 LIEAGYPIERVDDFQ
-3937 DWLQRFGTSLQALP
+3937 DWLQRFGAGLQALP

-3959 LQMYL
+3959 QQMYL
-3964 TLVQDPDRVSP
+3964 TLVQDPERVRP

-3995 AKIGPDSD
+3995 AKIGSER
-4003 NPDIP
+4003 DIP
-4008 QVSAANIVKYVTDME
+4008 QVGAPNIVKYVTDME
-4023 LLGLL
+4023 LLGML

>member
-9 DVLGPLTAAQRSMW
+9 DLLGPLTAAQRSIW

-86 IMPCIDMRAERD
+86 AMPCIDMRSERD

-154 LKHIADVY
+154 LRHIAAVY

-170 DVDFSEFS
+170 DVDFSEFA

-190 ARSDADFEYWKNVLS
+190 SRSDADFEYWKNVLS

-230 VCAELLSENGLGQ
+230 VCDELLSENGLGQ

-282 CGGMVSNLVPLFV
+282 CGGMVSNLLPLFV
-295 TVDDADT
+295 TVDDGDT

-389 IQFAWNPD
+389 IQFAWNAD
-397 RYTTAEINRHIVR
+397 RYTTAEINRHIAR
-410 LESLLGRLLGA
+410 LESLLARLLGA

-433 DQRERDLVLSRWSGA
+433 DQRELDLVLSQWSGA

-465 AAAPGAVAVVDGARE
+465 AATPGAVAVVDGVRE

-547 LDSVAAVCVLTHGS
+547 LDSVAAVCVLTCGS
-561 DEVSGSGSR
+561 DEVSGAGAR
-570 PVLRVDGRDVSA
+570 PVLRIDGRDVSG

-595 ALRTESTAYVIF
+595 ALRAEDTAYVIF

-613 TPKGVAVGHAGLP
+613 TPKGVAVGHAGLL
-626 GVVAAQQD
+626 GVVAAQRD
-634 LLALSGD
+634 LLALSAD

-671 APRDVYAADALTEF
+671 APRDVYAAEALTEF
-685 LQSQR
+685 LESQR

-710 TVGALVTAGEDC
+710 TVGTLVTAGEDC
-722 PRELVDDWALGRRL
+722 PRELVEDWAPGRRL

-748 ATSAPMVAGQPVGI
+748 ATSAPMVAEQPVGI
-762 GAPIPGMRTLVLDA
+762 GAPIPGIRTLVLDA
-776 GLNPAPIGV
+776 GLNPSPIGV

-797 SGYVGRAALTAERFV
+797 SGYVGRSALTAERFV
-812 ANPYGPS
+812 ANPYGRS

-829 VRWHAHGALQYMGRA
+829 VRWNAHGALQYMGRA

-857 GEVQTA
+857 GEVQAA

-893 AVDMAGTRAA
+893 AVDAAGTRVA

-935 LPEPEI
+935 LPVPEI

-951 EVEQT
+951 EVEQK
-956 LAAVYAQVLGLA
+956 LAAVYAQVLGLP

-983 IMSMQVVSRARA
+983 IVSMQVVSRARA
-995 AGVLCRPRDVFVEQ
+995 VGVLCRPRDVFVEQ

-1019 TVIGDVDVDD
+1019 TVIGDADVDD
-1029 DGLGEVLATPVM
+1029 AGLGEVLATPVM
-1041 RWLQGVPGEAN
+1041 RWLQGVPGEAD

-1058 VLTIPAAVTEADVVV
+1058 VLTIPVAVTEADVVV

-1101 QDADAVD
+1101 PDAGAVD
-1108 ARNCLQS
+1108 ARNCLRS
-1115 VDVLSEQAL
+1115 VDVLSEEAL
-1124 MQARARLSPANGTML
+1124 VQARALLSPADGTML
-1139 SALWASS
+1139 SALWVSS
-1146 TAQLALVIQHLAVDG
+1146 TAQLALVIHHLAVDG

-1196 AALIDEHART
+1196 AALLDEHART

-1306 DSPVDL
+1306 NSPVDL

-1331 LNWAQVSAGDPA
+1331 LDWAQVSAGDPA

-1351 KEQLRALPDGV
+1351 KEQLRALPDGI
-1362 TYGLLRYANPEV
+1362 TYGLLRYANPEA
-1374 DLAGAEPV
+1374 DLAGAQPV

-1391 GGFGE
+1391 GGVGE

-1428 NAGVLESSTDT
+1428 NAGVLESSTGT
-1439 GPYLQANWTWASSMD
+1439 GPYLEANWTWASSMD

-1474 HVRGGGGGFTPSDI
+1474 HVRGGGGGLTPSDI

-1501 EQLHRVA
+1501 EQLYRVA

-1533 YAVQLDLTLAGLL
+1533 YAVQLDLTLAGPL

-1561 YPNLAARF
+1561 HPNLAARF
-1569 HPQFDPPV
+1569 HAQFDPPV
-1577 QSIPVDPVTPWQQV
+1577 QSIPADPVTPWQYL
-1591 EFVGT
+1591 ELAGT
-1596 DIEDQIA
+1596 DIEGQIA
-1603 RLCAA
+1603 QRCAA
-1608 ERAAVCDLTHPPL
+1608 ERAAVCDLTNPPL
-1621 FRVVLIGVGHDQHR
+1621 FRVALIGVGHDQHR

-1646 GWSLPILLQEIFASY
+1646 GWSLPILLQEIFAGY

-1674 FVTWLADQDLDA
+1674 FVTWLADQDRDA
-1686 ALSAW
+1686 ALAAW

-1721 LSGQATRALTELARA
+1721 LSGQATRALTELART

-1774 VPGAESMVGLLIN
+1774 VAGAESMVGLLIN
-1787 TVPVRARITAT
+1787 TVPVRARIAAT

-1806 QLHGVSNRTLEHQHV
+1806 QLQSASNRTLEHQHV

-1852 GMVMGTGEL
+1852 GTAMGAGEL

-1909 QLVLAAMVAD
+1909 ELVLAAMVAD

-1925 SVDVLGADERVLLDA
+1925 SVDVLGADERVLLDV

-1945 VLGQRATGVTI
+1945 VLDQRATGVSI
-1956 PELFSAQVARTADA
+1956 PELFGAQVARTADA

-2054 VVTTATLAGRFGTHD
+2054 VVTTATLAGRFGAHD

-2163 LVIPESIGPDELQ
+2163 LVIPESIGPDEFQ

-2191 SAVSALSVEALQ
+2191 SAVSALSVEALE
-2203 SVALVVAAEVCSA
+2203 SVALVVAAEACSA

-2308 PFGAPGQR
+2308 PFGAPGER

-2376 GDKRLVGYVTESP
+2376 GDKRLVGYVTESV
-2389 EAELAGGVDTA
+2389 AGLVDTA

-2492 AAVNKSMNT
+2492 VAVNKSMNT

-2514 GQLAPGLRTDSGG
+2514 AQLAPGLRTDSGG

-2697 APEWAPLPVQYAD
+2697 APDWAPLPVQYAD

-2736 HDALA
+2736 HGALA

-2777 VRTLAREHGATCFMV
+2777 VRALAREHGATSFMV

-2870 VLVERLNPIRSRSS
+2870 VLVERLNPIRSRSG
-2884 HPLVQVGLTWQNL
+2884 HPLVQVGLTWKNL

-2905 GLGDLRITQIPVHTN
+2905 GLGDLLITQMPVHTN

-2925 LTFSLGERFTQ
+2925 LTFSLGERFNQ

-2967 RVLEAVTANPSQ
+2967 RVLEAVAANPSQ

-2993 RLDQLGNRAVLSAPV
+2993 RLDRLGNRAMLSAPV

-3055 YGAGPGR
+3055 YGAGPGQ

-3130 DISDPGVSTQP
+3130 DISDPGVGAQP
-3141 GTAVAGPAADDIA
+3141 STAVAGPAADDIA
-3154 HIVYTSGTTGVPKG
+3154 HIVYTSGTTGIPKG

-3202 FDASVEEIWGPLLHG
+3202 FDASVEEIWSPLLHG

-3449 VEPAKARAALA
+3449 VEPAQARAALA

-3467 VPAAVVVIDALPL
+3467 VPAAVVAIGALPL

-3494 QYQETQYRSPS
+3494 QYQETQYRAPS
-3505 DPVEEILAGLYAD
+3505 NAVEEILAGLYAD

-3609 LSVARTLPKPGG
+3609 LSVARTLPKPRG
-3621 EARTVLLTGAT
+3621 EARIVLLTGAT

-3662 DDDARR
+3662 DDEARR
-3668 RLEQIFDS
+3668 RLERIFDS
-3676 GDPELLRHFH
+3676 GDPELLRHFQ

-3695 IAGDKGETDLGVTTE
+3695 IAGDKGEADLGLTGE
-3710 TWRRLADTVDVI
+3710 TWQRLADTVDVI

-3745 TAELIRLALTAKLKM
+3745 TAELIRLALTTKLKM

-3784 RDICATRAIKDTY
+3784 RDICATRAIKDAY

-3828 DMILADTTYAGQLNA
+3828 DMILADTTYAGQLNS